1 MLNVLHNEALG
12 KLILRLALGI
22 MILLHGINKLINPE
36 SLSWIGDTLDASG
49 LPTVLAYGVLLGE
62 VIAPLMAILG
72 WNARIAGL
80 LIAGNMLVA
89 IYLAHM
95 NQLFTLTDSGGWA
108 LELQGMF
115 LFGAIALMFLGSG
128 RMAIKPD

>member
-1 MLNVLHNEALG
+1 MLKALQNEALG
-12 KLILRLALGI
+12 KLVLRLALGT
-22 MILLHGINKLINPE
+22 MILLHGINKLINPG
-36 SLSWIGDTLDASG
+36 SLTWIGDTLASHG

-89 IYLAHM
+89 IYLSHM
-95 NQLFTLTDSGGWA
+95 NELFTLTSSGGWA

>member
-1 MLNVLHNEALG
+1 MLNAFHNEALG
-12 KLILRLALGI
+12 KLVLRLALGI
-22 MILLHGINKLINPE
+22 MILLHGINKLVNPG
-36 SLSWIGDTLDASG
+36 SLTWISDTLASHG
-49 LPTVLAYGVLLGE
+49 LPTMLAYGALLGE
-62 VIAPLMAILG
+62 VVAPLMVILG
-72 WNARIAGL
+72 WNARLGGL

-95 NQLFTLTDSGGWA
+95 SQLFTLTSGGGWA

-115 LFGAIALMFLGSG
+115 LFAGIALMLLGSG

>member
-1 MLNVLHNEALG
+1 MLKALHNEALG
-12 KLILRLALGI
+12 KLVLRLALGI
-22 MILLHGINKLINPE
+22 MILLHGINKLINPG
-36 SLSWIGDTLDASG
+36 SLTWISDTLASHG

-89 IYLAHM
+89 IYLSHM
-95 NQLFTLTDSGGWA
+95 SELFTLTSSGGWA

>member
-1 MLNVLHNEALG
+1 MLNALNNDALG

-22 MILLHGINKLINPE
+22 LILLHGISKLVNPD
-36 SLSWIGDTLDASG
+36 SLSWISDTLASLG

-62 VIAPLMAILG
+62 VIAPLMAVVG
-72 WNARIAGL
+72 WHTRIAGL

-89 IYLAHM
+89 IYLVHM
-95 NQLFTLTDSGGWA
+95 NQLLSLTDSGGWA

-115 LFGAIALMFLGSG
+115 LFGALAMMFMGSG
-128 RMAIKPD
+128 RLAVKPG

>member
-1 MLNVLHNEALG
+1 MLKALQNEALG
-12 KLILRLALGI
+12 KLVLRLALGT
-22 MILLHGINKLINPE
+22 MILLHGINKLINPG
-36 SLSWIGDTLDASG
+36 SLTWIGDTLASHG

-89 IYLAHM
+89 IYLSHM
-95 NQLFTLTDSGGWA
+95 SELFTLTSSGGWA